1 MTFHA
6 MATDRRKLTAIQL
19 QATQLE
25 AHKCANIQSKNK
37 SKRLRYCVKNKI
49 TSQLL
54 PKTFD
59 HSKKKKINDSS
70 IEAKYR
76 R

>member
-25 AHKCANIQSKNK
+25 AHKCANIQGKYK
-37 SKRLRYCVKNKI
+37 SKDWDIVSKLR
-49 TSQLL
+49 
-54 PKTFD
+54 
-59 HSKKKKINDSS
+59 
-70 IEAKYR
+70 
-76 R
+76 